1 MLSASQAGHPQKSA
15 IWVTPAIFQPDN
27 YVFSRN
33 LMVKFGLPEMVN
45 TLG

>member
-15 IWVTPAIFQPDN
+15 IRVTPAIFQPDN
-27 YVFSRN
+27 YVFSRK